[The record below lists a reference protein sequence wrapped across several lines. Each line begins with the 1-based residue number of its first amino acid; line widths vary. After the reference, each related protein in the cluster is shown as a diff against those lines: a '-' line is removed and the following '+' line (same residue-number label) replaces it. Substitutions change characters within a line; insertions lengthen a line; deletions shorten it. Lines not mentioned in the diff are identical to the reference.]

1 MPNRKAKARKQ
12 DRAKKNAAIKKFK
25 RNKVTM
31 VKVPFK
37 RDDGSIYHQRVP
49 KERAIEAESLELDSE
64 SNGWDKQ

>member
-31 VKVPFK
+31 ELKPFK
-37 RDDGSIYHQRVP
+37 RDDGSTYDKWVP
-49 KERAIEAESLELDSE
+49 KS
-64 SNGWDKQ
+64 K